1 MSGWRKENLGS
12 VALLHPSVGDSIS
25 YIPLCSFV
33 WMLNFCPFFFP
44 PRQVIGLQQDALLSC

>member
-25 YIPLCSFV
+25 YSLLCSFV
-33 WMLNFCPFFFP
+33 GMLNFAPSFFP
-44 PRQVIGLQQDALLSC
+44 PEK